1 MEKIQN
7 TLVRFLVLG
16 GHSNCYHRAKSANL
30 GLRMSKTNGDC
41 SSIPEVDIILILVE
55 TVGVR
60 KLCDQPTLVYIIKSL
75 ELTGVCTN
83 HD

>member
-1 MEKIQN
+1 
-7 TLVRFLVLG
+7 
-16 GHSNCYHRAKSANL
+16 
-30 GLRMSKTNGDC
+30 MSKTNGDC
-41 SSIPEVDIILILVE
+41 CSIPEVDIILILVE